1 MSSLIRALG
10 QITKY
15 AGIGLVVLLALAVA
29 VILAAGFVPSL
40 TQYAAD
46 KVAAMVSTPERQI
59 AISDPS
65 GLLSGHL
72 RVKNVT
78 ISDEDGTFATI
89 DNIAVNWSPLELLG
103 GKFHARTVAADRI
116 EVTRQP
122 KASTESNTT
131 ETDSSGFSL
140 PVAIDVDRLT
150 VPEIALSENITG
162 RPFDLTLDGSAAADS
177 NSIALNLAINR
188 RDVPDAKA
196 LADILFAPDENRL
209 TLKASVSEP
218 KGGLLVKALNI
229 AGEPAIDLSLDGS
242 GPLSDWSGT
251 LSGSAN
257 GQQLVT
263 IKGTHHQTVAGMH
276 DVSLT
281 GGGEISAL
289 LPETFRTFFAGETD
303 INVAG
308 SFNENGKIT
317 VDKSDIAN
325 ASFRLSASGALDP
338 AGQNDLQASISG
350 VSGPIDFRWPLAEG
364 ELRALITSARLSVT
378 GPATASGIK
387 VSAALQSVAMPGI
400 SAGDI
405 AVTAASSSFD
415 VAGRTGQLATTL
427 SVGSTA
433 FANPNLQRLVRAPL
447 KLTAPLKISDDR
459 VGFDGTELESAS
471 IGGTV
476 NGGYQISE
484 RRVTGNLQLFAL
496 PATLPGA
503 LAAKVSDTIQIRTDF
518 DATLPG
524 SVALSDLI
532 VKSDVLDLSG
542 NATLADNKLTA
553 DIAGS
558 IPELS
563 KFVANTAGSV
573 SFKSSLAGPLTALEF
588 DASAEAENVS
598 MAGKTLESL
607 NVSAKGT
614 ADPDAPQA
622 ALTASGNLDGQRIDA
637 KANVVS
643 KDGKINLPELTADV
657 GPNHLEGAIELSADF
672 TPDGKIRF
680 DFPDV
685 SLLAAFAGQQAA
697 GDLSGTVDIAS
708 QSGTT
713 KLSVTA
719 NGQKLQAGT
728 ASVAEPKVDLTAT
741 IGEQLAANGTVKAS
755 SVASGSNQVKNLSL
769 GFDQQGAATDFK
781 LLGTYDNAPLKADGR
796 LTTSDGT
803 MVSLNDFQAKPRGIP
818 LSLAKPVD
826 ITVKNGA
833 ARFKDLTVKTGSGS
847 VSASGSVGS
856 SLDVQANITNLPA
869 DLANSFVPTLG
880 AEGTISGKL
889 TAKGALSAP
898 VVDFQLNWGNAA
910 VAASRSQGIPAF
922 GLKANGTFANN
933 KLDLQ
938 TDLSGP
944 GGLNIGGN
952 GNVNIS
958 GDRPLSYKLTG
969 AVPFSLLAAKLAEQ
983 GFVLNGNASVDLTV
997 SGGASSPQV
1006 SGTLSAKGA
1015 QLIDVRRNLVL
1026 NDLTANVSLSGEKA
1040 TISALSGKLA
1050 TGGSLSATGEVGIS
1064 SGSGFP
1070 ADIRMTID
1078 NAVYVNGTLVTSTV
1092 DGKLSLTGPLVGS
1105 PTLSGEVRLQKTAIT
1120 VPQKLP
1126 ASLSEINV
1134 NHRNAPADVRAQASE
1149 IGQQGQVGTSSSSS
1163 GINLDLAISAPRE
1176 IFVRGR
1182 GIDAELGGNLTVK
1195 GSTSSPV
1202 VSGGFTMQRGRLT
1215 ILNKRLDFSSGTI
1228 TFGGGLIPL
1237 LNMVATSSVNSNT
1250 ITVDVSGFANDPDFT
1265 FSSSP
1270 ALPQDEV
1277 LAQLIFGSSMS
1288 KLSALQIAQLASAV
1302 NQLAGGRSTSL
1313 FDSLRSGLGVDDL
1326 DISTSNDGQAEV
1338 SAGKYLNNRT
1348 YLQLEQSGSSGGKA
1362 IINLDVG
1369 KGVKLRGEAGSDGS
1383 AGGGIFYE
1391 KEY

>member
-15 AGIGLVVLLALAVA
+15 AVIGLVVLLALAVA

-46 KVAAMVSTPERQI
+46 KVAGVISTPERQI
-59 AISDPS
+59 AIDGPS

-72 RVKNVT
+72 RVKSVT
-78 ISDEDGTFATI
+78 VSDEDGAFATLS
-89 DNIAVNWSPLELLG
+89 NLAVNWSPLELLG
-103 GKFHARTVAADRI
+103 GKFHAQTVAADKIALLRM
-116 EVTRQP
+116 P
-122 KASTESNTT
+122 KPAAQDTT
-131 ETDSSGFSL
+131 ETKSTGFSL

-150 VPEIALSENITG
+150 VPEIALSETITG
-162 RPFDLTLDGSAAADS
+162 RPFDLTLDGSAEAD
-177 NSIALNLAINR
+177 NSSVALNLALNR

-196 LADILFAPDENRL
+196 LADILFAPNDNRL

-229 AGEPAIDLSLDGS
+229 AGEPAVDLSLDGS
-242 GPLSDWSGT
+242 GPLSNWSGT
-251 LSGSAN
+251 LSGSTN
-257 GQQLVT
+257 GQKLVT
-263 IKGTHHQTVAGMH
+263 IKGTHRQTVAGTH

-317 VDKSDIAN
+317 VQKSDISN
-325 ASFRLSASGALDP
+325 GSFNLSASGALDP

-350 VSGPIDFRWPLAEG
+350 VSGPIDFRWPLADG

-387 VSAALQSVAMPGI
+387 LSAALQSVSMPGI

-405 AVTAASSSFD
+405 AMTAASSSFD

-433 FANPNLQRLVRAPL
+433 FTDPNLQRLVRAPL

-459 VGFDGTELESAS
+459 IGFDGTELESAS
-471 IGGTV
+471 IGGTI
-476 NGGYQISE
+476 NGGYQVSE

-496 PATLPGA
+496 PATLPEA
-503 LAAKVSDTIQIRTDF
+503 LAAKVSDTIQVRTDF

-524 SVALSDLI
+524 SIALSNLM
-532 VKSDVLDLSG
+532 VKSDALDLSG
-542 NATLADNKLTA
+542 NATLADSKLTA
-553 DIAGS
+553 DIAGN

-563 KFVANTAGSV
+563 RFVANTAGSV

-607 NVSAKGT
+607 SVSAKGT
-614 ADPDAPQA
+614 ANPDAPEA
-622 ALTASGNLDGQRIDA
+622 ALKASGKLDGQRIDA

-643 KDGKINLPELTADV
+643 KDGKISLPELTADV
-657 GPNHLEGAIELSADF
+657 GPNHLEGAVDLSADF
-672 TPDGKIRF
+672 TPDGKITF

-685 SLLAAFAGQQAA
+685 SLLAAFAGQQAS
-697 GDLSGTVDIAS
+697 GDLAGAVDITS

-719 NGQKLQAGT
+719 NGKKLQAGT
-728 ASVAEPKVDLTAT
+728 ASVTEPKVDMTAN
-741 IGEQLAANGTVKAS
+741 IGDQLAANGTVKAT
-755 SVASGSNQVKNLSL
+755 SVGSGSNQVKNLSL
-769 GFDQQGAATDFK
+769 DFDQQGSATDFK
-781 LLGTYDNAPLKADGR
+781 LLGNYDNAPLKADGR
-796 LTTSDGT
+796 LTTATGT
-803 MVSLNDFQAKPRGIP
+803 VVSLDDFQAKPRGIP

-826 ITVKNGA
+826 ITVENGT
-833 ARFKDLTVKTGSGS
+833 ARFNDLTVKAGSGS

-856 SLDVQANITNLPA
+856 SLDVQAKITNLPA
-869 DLANSFVPTLG
+869 DLANSVVPTLG
-880 AEGTISGKL
+880 AEGSISGNL
-889 TAKGALSAP
+889 TARGAVSSP
-898 VVDFQLNWGNAA
+898 VVDFDLNWGNAA
-910 VAASRSQGIPAF
+910 VAASRSQGLPAF

-938 TDLSGP
+938 TNLSGP
-944 GGLNIGGN
+944 GGLDIGGN
-952 GNVNIS
+952 GSISIS
-958 GDRPLSYKLTG
+958 GDRPLSYQLSG
-969 AVPFSLLAAKLAEQ
+969 PVPFSLLAAKLAEQ
-983 GFVLNGNASVDLTV
+983 GFVLNGNATADLTV
-997 SGGASSPQV
+997 SGAASAPQI
-1006 SGTLSAKGA
+1006 SGTLNAKGA

-1026 NDLTANVSLSGEKA
+1026 NDLNANVTLSGDTA
-1040 TISALSGKLA
+1040 TISSLSGKLA
-1050 TGGSLSATGEVGIS
+1050 TGGSLSGSGSVGIAA
-1064 SGSGFP
+1064 GSGFP
-1070 ADIRMTID
+1070 ADISMTLD
-1078 NAVYVNGTLVTSTV
+1078 NAVYVDGTLVTSTV

-1134 NHRNAPADVRAQASE
+1134 NHRNAPADVRAQAAE
-1149 IGQQGQVGTSSSSS
+1149 IGKQGQVGDKSSSS
-1163 GINLDLAISAPRE
+1163 GLTLDLAISAPRE

-1195 GSTSSPV
+1195 GSASSPV
-1202 VSGGFTMQRGRLT
+1202 VSGGFTMKRGRLT
-1215 ILNKRLDFSSGTI
+1215 ILNKRLDFTTGTI

-1237 LNMVATSSVNSNT
+1237 LDMAATSSVNSNT
-1250 ITVDVSGFANDPDFT
+1250 ITVTVSGYANDPNFA

-1288 KLSALQIAQLASAV
+1288 KLSPLQIAQLASAV

-1313 FDSLRSGLGVDDL
+1313 FESLRSGLGIDDL
-1326 DISTSNDGQAEV
+1326 DVSTTNDGQAEV
-1338 SAGKYLNNRT
+1338 TAGKYLNNRT